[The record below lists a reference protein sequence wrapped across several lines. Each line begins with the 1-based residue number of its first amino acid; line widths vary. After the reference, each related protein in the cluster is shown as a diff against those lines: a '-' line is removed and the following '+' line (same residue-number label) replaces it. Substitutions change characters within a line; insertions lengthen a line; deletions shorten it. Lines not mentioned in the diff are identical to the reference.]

1 MGGNGGQTTTSL
13 IPLVGTFEQIKAG
26 LGFGPKRAESKLD
39 ITVDGIAG
47 LVNSIANPQG
57 KQLNRTT
64 EEFAQLVEAI
74 EDGARGAPLADLII
88 AMAAAQGIQITLAQ
102 LLADPAPQT
111 FLTATQGGAPAPVTV
126 DRFGNP
132 ILDPG
137 FARAFAPP
145 VAGPV
150 TGARGLGFTA
160 PSGFPILPPRR
171 TPSTTATSGGF
182 NFLRFIQCLMGSLL
196 PTQGGRQMP
205 FITTPGP
212 QASAGG
218 FDFGGFLGG
227 ALDIARNIFSAPQAP
242 AQRFPGLQPAG
253 FLAPLAGAA
262 GRALLPVGA
271 GAFGGALGQGLFD
284 FGGAATLDESAAFT
298 DPIPGSCRPKAH
310 VKTNPCTGKG
320 VWFTPRGRPLVF
332 SGDMSACK
340 RVDRVAK
347 RLDKAR
353 PKRRHHHHTKHRP
366 R

>member
-1 MGGNGGQTTTSL
+1 MQGGQTTTSV

-26 LGFGPKRAESKLD
+26 LGFGPRRVESKLD

-102 LLADPAPQT
+102 LLADPQPQT
-111 FLTATQGGAPAPVTV
+111 FLTATPGIPRPVTV
-126 DRFGNP
+126 DRAGNV

-137 FARAFAPP
+137 LAPILAP
-145 VAGPV
+145 RIVSG
-150 TGARGLGFTA
+150 TGARGLTA

-171 TPSTTATSGGF
+171 GTAAPSPTTGGF
-182 NFLRFIQCLMGSLL
+182 NLFRFIQCLVGSLL
-196 PTQGGRQMP
+196 PTQQGRTAMP
-205 FITTPGP
+205 FVTTPSFAPSTG
-212 QASAGG
+212 S
-218 FDFGGFLGG
+218 FDFGGFGG
-227 ALDIARNIFSAPQAP
+227 LLQSGINLASSIISPPQSP
-242 AQRFPGLQPAG
+242 ATRFPGVQQAG
-253 FLAPLAGAA
+253 FPLALPAIGAA
-262 GRALLPVGA
+262 ARRLLPSFGA
-271 GAFGGALGQGLFD
+271 GVLGGVAENFLGFGNGGAS
-284 FGGAATLDESAAFT
+284 TLDETAAFT
-298 DPIPGSCRPKAH
+298 DPLPGACRPKAH
-310 VKTNPCTGKG
+310 VKINPCTGKG

-353 PKRRHHHHTKHRP
+353 PKRRHHHHP